1 MRIIIFTAFLFGVLL
16 SSAASSAEPV
26 RYASIV
32 IVEKD
37 GEVLHARH
45 ADQLRYPA
53 SLSKLMTLYLLF
65 DAIERGNVGL
75 DDRLR
80 VSDKAAKAKPSKLGL
95 KSGTTISVEDAIR
108 ALVTKSANDVAIVVA
123 ERLAGGEARFAS
135 KMTKT
140 AKLLGMSR
148 SRFAN
153 GSGLPDKR
161 QVSTARDMAVLAVSI
176 RKDFPKFFHYFSLE
190 KFVFDGRSFG
200 NHNSLLGR
208 IAGVDGLKTGF
219 TNDAGYN
226 IAVTVEREGVRL
238 VVVVF
243 GGASGAQRDAHARDL
258 IDAAYKELSKRELY
272 VAKPAPLVQVAD
284 LKSEEVRPPAGL
296 PQQIDQGSADRRGVK
311 IIIEGESASVPELA
325 KKAVLAANWLIQV
338 GAYSNREQ
346 AETRLQAISGLS
358 LPDLAT
364 GSAIVQSSKQGDKTL
379 FRARFTGLEQ
389 NMATRACIAL
399 VNRGQPCFPLAA
411 AR

>member
-1 MRIIIFTAFLFGVLL
+1 MRTLVFIAFMFGLMAPGL
-16 SSAASSAEPV
+16 ARSAEPV

-65 DAIERGNVGL
+65 DAIERGNIGL

-123 ERLAGGEARFAS
+123 ERLAGGEAKFAS

-190 KFVFDGRSFG
+190 KFVFDGRNFG
-200 NHNSLLGR
+200 NHNTLLGQ
-208 IAGVDGLKTGF
+208 IDGVDGLKTGF

-226 IAVTVEREGVRL
+226 IAVTVERDGVRI

-258 IDAAYKELSKRELY
+258 IAAAYKELSKRKLY
-272 VAKPAPLVQVAD
+272 AAKSEPLVQIAD
-284 LKSEEVRPPAGL
+284 LQQDKVIAPAGL
-296 PQQIDQGSADRRGVK
+296 SQQIEQGSVGKRGVK
-311 IIIEGESASVPELA
+311 IIIEGESARVPELVEKIA
-325 KKAVLAANWLIQV
+325 IATNWLIQV
-338 GAYSNREQ
+338 GAYSNRNQ
-346 AETRLQAISGLS
+346 AETRLQAISGLV
-358 LPDLAT
+358 LPDLKPA
-364 GSAIVQSSKQGDKTL
+364 SAIVQSAKQGDKTL

-411 AR
+411 AK